1 MWNSTKNKVYSI
13 VFLLILILTLSG
25 TFTVAFLSPDLYINI
40 TNVDWLPTV
49 DSQTETYALY
59 HTQLTCEIWN
69 PHKYNLSLVTPNNN
83 LLDTKI
89 CFNLEDDYEI
99 ITGNIALPII
109 TNQTIESGVSQFQ
122 LIVNFEIHDYN
133 SSFPPSGIYTLWVEV
148 DSSILPFGVKSYKTD
163 IIFKNNKTT
172 IINQNHPPLN
182 WGFITW
188 FPLSFV
194 SIIFLSLLFIEVV
207 VVVIVFV
214 IRKQKDTKI

>member
-1 MWNSTKNKVYSI
+1 
-13 VFLLILILTLSG
+13 
-25 TFTVAFLSPDLYINI
+25 
-40 TNVDWLPTV
+40 
-49 DSQTETYALY
+49 
-59 HTQLTCEIWN
+59 
-69 PHKYNLSLVTPNNN
+69 
-83 LLDTKI
+83 
-89 CFNLEDDYEI
+89 
-99 ITGNIALPII
+99 
-109 TNQTIESGVSQFQ
+109 
-122 LIVNFEIHDYN
+122 
-133 SSFPPSGIYTLWVEV
+133 
-148 DSSILPFGVKSYKTD
+148 SILPFGVKSYKTD